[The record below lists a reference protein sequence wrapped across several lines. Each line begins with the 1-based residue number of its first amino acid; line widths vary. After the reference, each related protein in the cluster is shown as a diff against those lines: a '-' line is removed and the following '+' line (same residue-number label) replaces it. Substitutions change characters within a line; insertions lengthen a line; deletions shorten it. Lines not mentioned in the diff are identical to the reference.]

1 MSSMICR
8 YFGFLGCLDSEYWK
22 YSVSS
27 RSTRISGLLL
37 ASVFNMDIGCYLKDK
52 ISSDMKIQ
60 SIDFAFLLARDVIK
74 Q

>member
-1 MSSMICR
+1 M
-8 YFGFLGCLDSEYWK
+8 
-22 YSVSS
+22 SS

-60 SIDFAFLLARDVIK
+60 SIDLAILLARDVIK